1 LDTAAR
7 LPSRLPPHSED
18 AEKSLLGALL
28 LDGDLVG
35 SVVLLVK
42 PEDFYAT
49 AHQRIFEACLAL
61 YQRGARVDHVL
72 IKEELRRMGAL
83 EAVGGEAYLATLA
96 AMVPSPAGAEDYA
109 RVVSEKAVS
118 RSLIHVCADIQ
129 AAAYEASLP
138 GDRILDEAERRIF
151 GLSRGAAEASTVGIR
166 EVLNETFAEIERLMG
181 SGGQLT
187 GVATGFTALDE
198 KTAGLQPGDLVIVAG
213 RPSMGKTTFTNC
225 IVDHVAVREKRPVV
239 FFSIEVNR
247 KHLVRNMLCARA
259 RVELQAVRRGAVST
273 EEAERLTRAAGE
285 LMEASIFVDD
295 TSSNSAIQI
304 RAKARRVKQ
313 KLGDLGLVVV
323 DYLQLME
330 TGTAENRQQEI
341 AQISRAL
348 KSMARELNVPVIAIS
363 QLNRAVDSREDRK
376 PRMSDLRE
384 SGALEQDADLIL
396 FLYRESQ
403 YRPTEENEKLAE
415 VIIAKQRNGPTGS
428 VMLHF
433 FGSILR
439 FENPAMEEMPA
450 Y

>member
-1 LDTAAR
+1 M
-7 LPSRLPPHSED
+7 SRLPPHSED
-18 AEKSLLGALL
+18 AEKSLLGAVLI
-28 LDGDLVG
+28 DGDLLG
-35 SVVLLVK
+35 SLVLLVK

-49 AHQRIFEACLAL
+49 AHQRIFEACVAL
-61 YQRGARVDHVL
+61 YQRGSRVDHVL
-72 IKEELRRMGAL
+72 IKEELRRQGLL
-83 EAVGGEAYLATLA
+83 EAIGGETFLASLA

-109 RVVSEKAVS
+109 RVVSEKAVA
-118 RSLIHVCADIQ
+118 RNLIRVCADVQ
-129 AAAYEASLP
+129 AAAYEAAAAGHDL
-138 GDRILDEAERRIF
+138 LDTAESRIF
-151 GLSRGAAEASTVGIR
+151 ALSRGAAETATVGIR
-166 EVLNETFAEIERLMG
+166 EVLNETFAEIERLMEA
-181 SGGQLT
+181 GGHLT
-187 GVATGFTALDE
+187 GIPTGFTALDE

-225 IVDHVAVREKRPVV
+225 IVDHVAVREKKPVV
-239 FFSIEVNR
+239 VFSIEVNR

-259 RVELQAVRRGAVST
+259 RVELQSVRRGAVGP

-285 LMEASIFVDD
+285 LMEAPIFVDD
-295 TSSNSAIQI
+295 ASSNSAIQI

-313 KLGDLGLVVV
+313 KMGSLGLVVV

-330 TGTAENRQQEI
+330 TGNAENRQQEI

-348 KSMARELNVPVIAIS
+348 KGMARELNVPVIAIS

-428 VMLHF
+428 LNLHF

-439 FENPAMEEMPA
+439 FENPAMEESPA